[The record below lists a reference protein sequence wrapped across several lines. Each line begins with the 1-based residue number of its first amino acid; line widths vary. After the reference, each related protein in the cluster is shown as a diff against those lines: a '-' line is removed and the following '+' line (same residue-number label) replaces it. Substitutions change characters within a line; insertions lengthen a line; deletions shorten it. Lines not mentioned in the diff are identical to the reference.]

1 MNITQKNQQWSHNI
15 SNISLEMLQNVP
27 GKNTNINQVHK
38 KIKVKLKLSLCLTK
52 HHAMKIYIQEVEV
65 YLSVF
70 LTLALDGG

>member
-1 MNITQKNQQWSHNI
+1 
-15 SNISLEMLQNVP
+15 MLQNVP